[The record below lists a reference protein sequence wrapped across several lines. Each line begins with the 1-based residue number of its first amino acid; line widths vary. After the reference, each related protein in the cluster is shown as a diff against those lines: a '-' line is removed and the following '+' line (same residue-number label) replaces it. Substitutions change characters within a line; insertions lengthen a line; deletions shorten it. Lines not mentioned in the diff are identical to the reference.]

1 MGVYQICYI
10 SYCEANGDRA
20 KSAKAFQGAA
30 CGIHGRPSLPFGIN
44 ISSCYGR
51 SPSLPDNMHDRVP
64 GRQLPHDL
72 QRHIRTTGTKKVQ
85 NHHLHVSLDDDP
97 TLEK

>member
-1 MGVYQICYI
+1 
-10 SYCEANGDRA
+10 
-20 KSAKAFQGAA
+20 
-30 CGIHGRPSLPFGIN
+30 
-44 ISSCYGR
+44 
-51 SPSLPDNMHDRVP
+51 MHDRVP

-97 TLEK
+97 ALEK